1 MTAILKNVFIN
12 RLPEL
17 VKEYNNTIYR
27 AMKMKLVDI
36 KYNTFYQFYV
46 EFNTK
51 ALNMMW

>member
-17 VKEYNNTIYR
+17 VYSNTIYR

-51 ALNMMW
+51 TLNMMW